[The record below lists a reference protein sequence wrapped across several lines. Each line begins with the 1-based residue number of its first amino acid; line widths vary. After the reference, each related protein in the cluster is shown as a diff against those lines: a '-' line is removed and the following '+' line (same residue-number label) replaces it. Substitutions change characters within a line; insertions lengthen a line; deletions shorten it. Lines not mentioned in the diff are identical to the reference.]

1 MDFGEMLGLFN
12 YALSGLDIE
21 SLQLEGSDDRINNV
35 YYYQLE
41 DSSIEEIEHT
51 LKVHL
56 DLTSNLASNIDQ
68 LINLF
73 LKNF

>member
-1 MDFGEMLGLFN
+1 MRCKLGLFN

-21 SLQLEGSDDRINNV
+21 SLGLEGADDRINNI

-41 DSSIEEIEHT
+41 DSSIKEIEHT

-56 DLTSNLASNIDQ
+56 DLAENIANNAIEGDYK
-68 LINLF
+68 LN
-73 LKNF
+73 